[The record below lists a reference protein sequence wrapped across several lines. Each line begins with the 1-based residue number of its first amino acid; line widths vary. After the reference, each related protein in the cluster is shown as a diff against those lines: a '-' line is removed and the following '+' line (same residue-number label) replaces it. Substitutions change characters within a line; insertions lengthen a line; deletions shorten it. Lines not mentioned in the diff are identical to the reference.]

1 MRISSDIL
9 LDHVVLELIQALGKQ
24 NRHRIDIMQQGNE
37 TIGKVTNALVKFD
50 EMRLGNIRY
59 G

>member
-1 MRISSDIL
+1 MRISSGIL
-9 LDHVVLELIQALGKQ
+9 LDHVVLELIQVLGKQ

>member
-1 MRISSDIL
+1 MRISSGIL
-9 LDHVVLELIQALGKQ
+9 LDHVVLELIQVLGKQ
-24 NRHRIDIMQQGNE
+24 NRHRIDIMQQGIEN
-37 TIGKVTNALVKFD
+37 IGKVTNALVKFD

>member
-1 MRISSDIL
+1 MRISSGIL
-9 LDHVVLELIQALGKQ
+9 LDHVVLELIQVLGKQ
-24 NRHRIDIMQQGNE
+24 NRHRIYIMQQGNE
-37 TIGKVTNALVKFD
+37 NIGKVTNALVKFD

>member
-9 LDHVVLELIQALGKQ
+9 LDHVVLELIQVLGKQ
-24 NRHRIDIMQQGNE
+24 NQHRIDIMQQGNE
-37 TIGKVTNALVKFD
+37 NIGKVTNALAKFD